1 MMKLKSLHK
10 YTFFYKTQKYHN
22 NSFMGNLLR
31 QKMNKSVFDQHLTRL
46 SFTSQVLTLLSYF
59 LEVAD

>member
-1 MMKLKSLHK
+1 
-10 YTFFYKTQKYHN
+10 
-22 NSFMGNLLR
+22 MGNLLR

-46 SFTSQVLTLLSYF
+46 SLTSQVLTLLSYF